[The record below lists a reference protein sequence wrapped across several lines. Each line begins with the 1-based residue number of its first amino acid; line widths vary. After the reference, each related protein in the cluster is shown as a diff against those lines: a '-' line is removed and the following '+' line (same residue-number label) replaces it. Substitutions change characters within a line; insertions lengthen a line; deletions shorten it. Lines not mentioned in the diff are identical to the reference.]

1 MHIDGGCHCGALAY
15 EAEIDPEN
23 VTICHCTDCQQLSGS
38 VFRVA
43 IRAANKDFRL
53 LRGEPCVYVKRGGS
67 GEDRPQAFCSI
78 CSSQIYSAS
87 VGADADFIRIR
98 LGSCRQR
105 AELKPSKQIWCDSSI
120 PWLADLDTITRQ
132 ARGLG

>member
-15 EAEIDPEN
+15 EAEIDPDN

-43 IRAANKDFRL
+43 VRARVADFRL
-53 LRGEPCVYVKRGGS
+53 LRGEPSVYVKRGGS
-67 GEDRPQAFCSI
+67 GEDRPQAFCSS

-87 VGADADFIRIR
+87 VGADAMFIRIR

-105 AELKPSKQIWCDSSI
+105 AELKPRAQIWCDSSI
-120 PWLADLDTITRQ
+120 PWLADLDRIDKRPG
-132 ARGLG
+132 A